1 MAVRLM
7 TPGELSLVR
16 SAGRFAYD
24 GRADRPE
31 ARAAAPAARPPPRLR
46 RSRAVRRRR
55 VLRLFSSTA
64 CCTRVHN
71 HQQAMR
77 TQCRQADTAR
87 RAPAGRVQA
96 GRPTERAPA
105 AGRGGRRRGR
115 LRAGAGRLRQGAQL
129 GRAAGR
135 RQGGARGGAEG
146 AGQPPVQARAAAGQA
161 RRGEV
166 DQGRAA
172 AGPRVRPRHARAG
185 ARAGGGPAALLLPAP
200 ARTSRLAALPGACLA
215 ARARCRLACPAAPA
229 CGRPGMLHACAS
241 VMREA
246 GRGLGGGRISQPAT
260 GLADGQG
267 HDRALA
273 RQASCWAPPAP
284 PVLCSVRAHGSRT
297 GTHKQPT
304 LTP

>member
-77 TQCRQADTAR
+77 TPC
-87 RAPAGRVQA
+87 
-96 GRPTERAPA
+96 
-105 AGRGGRRRGR
+105 
-115 LRAGAGRLRQGAQL
+115 RQGAQL

-200 ARTSRLAALPGACLA
+200 VRTSRLAALPGACLA